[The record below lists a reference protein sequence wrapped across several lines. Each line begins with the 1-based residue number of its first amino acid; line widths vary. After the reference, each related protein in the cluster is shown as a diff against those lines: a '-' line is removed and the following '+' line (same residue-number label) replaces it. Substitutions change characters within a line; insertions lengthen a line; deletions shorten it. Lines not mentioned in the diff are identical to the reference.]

1 MSSFNVPVDS
11 MVPISR
17 FGRGTAS
24 AEFAKVSD
32 GHPVTVLR
40 NNQPTY
46 FILNAH
52 DMQYFNDI
60 ENELLEL
67 RNAEARRQARAGEYD
82 HTFDNVDDFM
92 EYVNGLPE

>member
-1 MSSFNVPVDS
+1 MGGFNVPVDS
-11 MVPISR
+11 MVPISS

-40 NNQPTY
+40 NNRPTY

-52 DMQYFNDI
+52 DMQYFKDL
-60 ENELLEL
+60 ENELTEL
-67 RNAEARRQARAGEYD
+67 RDAEARRQVRAGEYD
-82 HTFDNVDDFM
+82 HEFDSVDDFM
-92 EYVNGLPE
+92 GYVNGLTE

>member
-1 MSSFNVPVDS
+1 MTVLHVPVDS

-40 NNQPTY
+40 NNKPTY
-46 FILNAH
+46 FILNAN
-52 DMQYFNDI
+52 DMEHLSEMEQECI
-60 ENELLEL
+60 RL
-67 RNAEARRQARAGEYD
+67 RNEEARRQAKAREYD
-82 HTFDNVDDFM
+82 HVFDNADDFM
-92 EYVNGLPE
+92 EYLNDITE